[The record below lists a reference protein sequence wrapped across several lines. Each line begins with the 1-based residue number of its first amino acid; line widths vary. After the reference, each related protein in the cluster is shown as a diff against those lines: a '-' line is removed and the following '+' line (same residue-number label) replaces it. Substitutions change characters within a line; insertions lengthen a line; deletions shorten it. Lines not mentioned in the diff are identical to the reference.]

1 MKNYTY
7 KELMFEILPYLPAD
21 QQQFVYEE
29 LLLGLSCVNKE
40 SLLYILRTNLT
51 QEEYTALNLDNA
63 SYEDV
68 VKQVSLKMV
77 GTINE

>member
-1 MKNYTY
+1 
-7 KELMFEILPYLPAD
+7 
-21 QQQFVYEE
+21 
-29 LLLGLSCVNKE
+29 
-40 SLLYILRTNLT
+40 LLYILRTNLT